1 MIKAI
6 TLIRRKSGLTVREFQ
21 EYWRHEHVKAIARLP
36 GIRRYVQNHP
46 LPENYVIGMPVCDGV
61 AELWGEDTR
70 TFRDMASS
78 EAYQRVQADEEQF
91 IDRQS
96 LQLILTSET
105 VLNAGSPQ
113 PGGIKFLEFLQR
125 RGGQA
130 VEDFQHY
137 WLAMHGPLV
146 SKLSLLRRYVQSPA
160 RPGGYSADYAPAFDA
175 LSSMWFDAREDF
187 QLTME
192 SGPYATIIADRI
204 NFLRNED
211 ISNLICEEQVIIG

>member
-1 MIKAI
+1 LIKAI
-6 TLIRRKSGLTVREFQ
+6 TLIRRKSGLTAREFK
-21 EYWRHEHVKAIARLP
+21 EYWRDEHVKVIKRLP

-46 LPENYVIGMPVCDGV
+46 LPENYSSGTPVYDGV

-70 TFRDMASS
+70 TFKAMAAS
-78 EAYQRVQADEEQF
+78 EAYQQVQTDEEKF
-91 IDRQS
+91 IDRKT
-96 LQLILTSET
+96 LELILTSET
-105 VLNAGSPQ
+105 VLKDETLR

-125 RGGQA
+125 RRGMT
-130 VEDFQHY
+130 VENFQHY
-137 WLAMHGPLV
+137 WLTRHGPLV